1 MRKKFFFFLNDGDKK
16 IRNKAEK
23 ILKELQVLLNP
34 EIETEEPI
42 AQLQTK
48 ELEAQQ
54 PSLDVEKPEAISQI
68 NTIDVGIPDKEEDNL
83 KSLEFCFLNDL
94 ISAEDNNQMHL
105 FELDFELVA
114 TPLED
119 LEDKQEIN
127 EIHKKEEN
135 RKEEKVLS
143 SLIENIISF
152 PKKFKEKFN
161 G

>member
-1 MRKKFFFFLNDGDKK
+1 VSPFLGATVNPVAYA
-16 IRNKAEK
+16 IFEFEK
-23 ILKELQVLLNP
+23 SAIFKLVPLLCDDSQMIFLSLQKL
-34 EIETEEPI
+34 
-42 AQLQTK
+42 
-48 ELEAQQ
+48 
-54 PSLDVEKPEAISQI
+54 SLDEERPESINQK
-68 NTIDVGIPDKEEDNL
+68 NTIDVGILNKEEENL